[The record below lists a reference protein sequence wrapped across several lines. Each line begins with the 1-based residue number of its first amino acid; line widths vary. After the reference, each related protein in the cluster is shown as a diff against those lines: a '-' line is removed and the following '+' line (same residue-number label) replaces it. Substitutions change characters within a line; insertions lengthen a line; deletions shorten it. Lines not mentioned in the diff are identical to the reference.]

1 MKKQSHSNLSRITR
15 RRMFKQSAGMA
26 AMTLVA
32 MVLPPDLQRVL
43 ALPAGPAPPAE
54 GWRIWLSHRSNDPS
68 SIVISWQT
76 DLPGDSVVYYGVANE
91 EEHRQAQDENV
102 TLHHVEIPLVK
113 KDCIYQYRVETNGKA
128 SPTYSFKGY
137 PTGELR
143 VAVVGDWG
151 WAKNNDLSA
160 IVHDDIHL
168 LITAGDNV
176 PNLHQPGREGL
187 KAFSALIDKQ
197 PALFRSTPF
206 MPVIG
211 NHDKEAHP
219 RGPKPPAEPVYD
231 LKATAYCEFFALPGD
246 KWKWRFEVPDFGVCF
261 LALDL
266 EHMTDFGTTWQACHA
281 FDEQSEQFVWYRRIM
296 QEAGAPFVFTLM
308 NEKQTTVRALTKD
321 LWHEYFR
328 KGSALITGFGYFG
341 DHAELDGGL
350 PYFNT
355 CLNGE
360 GDVYKDP
367 QSKFFARMDN
377 YLLLTF
383 ERGADAMTLQMKNLN
398 GVVMDT
404 RIVEKRQLVSR
415 QTGRLKT
422 SGT

>member
-1 MKKQSHSNLSRITR
+1 MKPYKKVIPIHYTLICL
-15 RRMFKQSAGMA
+15 MA
-26 AMTLVA
+26 VGSSLVCCTQA
-32 MVLPPDLQRVL
+32 L
-43 ALPAGPAPPAE
+43 AQAE
-54 GWRIWLSHRSNDPS
+54 RIWLTHQSNDPGR
-68 SIVISWQT
+68 IVINWETSA
-76 DLPGDSVVYYGVANE
+76 PGDSVVYYGIASE
-91 EEHRQAQDENV
+91 GEHRLAKDENV
-102 TLHHVEIPLVK
+102 TLHHVEIPLMR
-113 KDCIYQYRVETNGKA
+113 KDCVYQYRVETKGKV

-143 VAVVGDWG
+143 VAIVGDWG

-160 IVHDDIHL
+160 IVHDGVNL

-176 PNLHQPGREGL
+176 PNLHQAGCEGL

-206 MPVIG
+206 LPILG

-231 LKATAYCEFFALPGD
+231 VSATTYREFFALPD
-246 KWKWRFEVPDFGVCF
+246 DEWKWRFEVPDYGVCF

-266 EHMTDFGTTWQACHA
+266 EHMSDFGTTWQACHA
-281 FDEQSEQFVWYRRIM
+281 FDAQSEQFVWYRRM
-296 QEAGAPFVFTLM
+296 MEKVRAPFVFTIM
-308 NEKQTTVRALTKD
+308 NEKQSTVKGLTKD

-341 DHAELDGGL
+341 ERAELDGGL

-355 CLNGE
+355 SLNGE

-367 QSKFFARMDN
+367 QSKFLVSADN
-377 YLLLTF
+377 YLLLIF
-383 ERGADAMTLQMKNLN
+383 KQGDDKMTMQMKNLR
-398 GVVMDT
+398 GEVMDA
-404 RIVEKRQLVSR
+404 RIIEKHRLPLVEGQR
-415 QTGRLKT
+415 
-422 SGT
+422 